1 MIGNSGL
8 IRPLQIDCEL
18 GAKAV
23 KLRSPVTP
31 QVRLTGSVCFVR
43 GPAMDVRRSFYLMP
57 RSKSVAVAQMYDGEA
72 VWPDGTLRQAIK
84 AYFAMR

>member
-57 RSKSVAVAQMYDGEA
+57 RSRA
-72 VWPDGTLRQAIK
+72 LRSPKCTTVKLRGPMAL
-84 AYFAMR
+84 